1 MSRNTLQTLWSALFS
16 AVVAG
21 GASQYLQ
28 GLAQAALQSQAE
40 LLRCVDV
47 LAEHFGKESLHFCCR
62 RRERKAFGWP
72 SKLKTRGEATS
83 GGATG
88 GAPAST
94 TAGR

>member
-16 AVVAG
+16 AVLAG

-47 LAEHFGKESLHFCCR
+47 LAEHFGKESLHFLLQKAR
-62 RRERKAFGWP
+62 KKGLRLAFEAENER
-72 SKLKTRGEATS
+72 
-83 GGATG
+83 
-88 GAPAST
+88 
-94 TAGR
+94 